1 MSAALSIDK
10 SLKSKKWEKDL
21 IKMKNYIPFGKPI
34 VSNKEINLVNK
45 VIKVENMFMEKC
57 EELKHILKD
66 LLNQNTQ

>member
-1 MSAALSIDK
+1 MG
-10 SLKSKKWEKDL
+10 KDL

-45 VIKVENMFMEKC
+45 VIKVENMFMEKLQRN
-57 EELKHILKD
+57 LKHILKN